1 MVFGLWSKYKD
12 QRPKTEDPMPN
23 LISRIVD
30 PRYPATAVGLEK
42 GVASVVHLERI
53 KGAACKLR
61 RAATFNIAESLIR
74 PGFDTVN
81 IEDAGQLAAI
91 LKELAT
97 SAGLLRQKRWSLSLP
112 EATTRT
118 LVLTMESQPQSNAEL
133 QDVLKW
139 KVERGFG
146 APIEELSISKERL
159 QKDSHGRDR
168 YLVIAVRKSVLAEY
182 ESLLESLGWRAG
194 LILPRHLGEAQWLV
208 RNGSAGDSLMLSGSS
223 QGFTGVIFRDKHPLI
238 VRTVTCTEEEFED
251 EFYRLLLFY
260 RDRSAPE
267 GVSQGPGLTRLMVI
281 GEGITKLR
289 AGEIVNETTGG
300 DLRPLEAEDLG
311 LQLPSRDFSF
321 DSIAAPAGL
330 ATLSW

>member
-1 MVFGLWSKYKD
+1 
-12 QRPKTEDPMPN
+12 MPN
-23 LISRIVD
+23 LLSRLVD
-30 PRYPATAVGLEK
+30 PRYPATAIGLEK
-42 GVASVVHLERI
+42 GVASVIHLERI

-61 RAATFNIAESLIR
+61 RAATFNIAESLVR
-74 PGFDTVN
+74 PGFDETN
-81 IEDAGQLAAI
+81 IEQPGQLSAV
-91 LKELAT
+91 LNELAA
-97 SAGLLRQKRWSLSLP
+97 SAGLLKQKRWSMSLP

-118 LVLTMESQPQSNAEL
+118 LVLTMESQTQSAAEL
-133 QDVLKW
+133 QEVLKW

-159 QKDSHGRDR
+159 QKDSQGRDR

-182 ESLLESLGWRAG
+182 EAVLESLGWRAG

-208 RNGSAGDSLMLSGSS
+208 KNGTAGDSLLLSGSS

-238 VRTVTCTEEEFED
+238 VRTVTCAEEEFED

-260 RDRSAPE
+260 RDRSVPE
-267 GVSQGPGLTRLMVI
+267 GATAGQTLTRLMVI
-281 GEGITKLR
+281 GEGITKQR

>member
-1 MVFGLWSKYKD
+1 
-12 QRPKTEDPMPN
+12 MPN
-23 LISRIVD
+23 LLSRIID
-30 PRYPATAVGLEK
+30 PWYPATAIGLEK
-42 GVASVVHLERI
+42 GVASVVQLEPV
-53 KGAACKLR
+53 KGSACKLR
-61 RAATFNIAESLIR
+61 RAATFNIAESLVR
-74 PGFDTVN
+74 PGFDEPN
-81 IEDAGQLAAI
+81 IENGAQLASV
-91 LKELAT
+91 LNELAT

-118 LVLTMESQPQSNAEL
+118 LVLTMESQLQSAAEL

-146 APIEELSISKERL
+146 SPLEELSISKERL
-159 QKDSHGRDR
+159 QKDSQGRDR
-168 YLVIAVRKSVLAEY
+168 YLVIAVKKAILAEY
-182 ESLLESLGWRAG
+182 ERVLESLGWRAG

-208 RNGSAGDSLMLSGSS
+208 RNGSAGDSLLLSGSS
-223 QGFTGVIFRDKHPLI
+223 QGFTGVIFRDKHPLF

-260 RDRSAPE
+260 RDRSVPE
-267 GVSQGPGLTRLMVI
+267 GEGQRLSRLMVI
-281 GEGITKLR
+281 GEGITKER

-311 LQLPSRDFSF
+311 LQLPSREFSF

>member
-1 MVFGLWSKYKD
+1 
-12 QRPKTEDPMPN
+12 MPN
-23 LISRIVD
+23 LLSRLVD
-30 PRYPATAVGLEK
+30 PRYPATAIGLEK
-42 GVASVVHLERI
+42 GIASVVHLERI

-61 RAATFNIAESLIR
+61 RAATFNIAESLVR
-74 PGFDTVN
+74 PGFDETN
-81 IEDAGQLAAI
+81 IEQPGHLSAALNELAA
-91 LKELAT
+91 
-97 SAGLLRQKRWSLSLP
+97 SAGLLKQKRWSLSLP

-118 LVLTMESQPQSNAEL
+118 LVLTLESQAQSAAEL
-133 QDVLKW
+133 QEVLKW

-146 APIEELSISKERL
+146 APMEELSISRERL
-159 QKDSHGRDR
+159 QKDSQGRDR
-168 YLVIAVRKSVLAEY
+168 YLVIAVRRSVLAEY
-182 ESLLESLGWRAG
+182 EAVLESLGWRAG

-208 RNGSAGDSLMLSGSS
+208 RNGSAGDSLLLSGSA
-223 QGFTGVIFRDKHPLI
+223 QGFTGVIFRDRHPLI
-238 VRTVTCTEEEFED
+238 VRTVSCTEDEFED

-260 RDRSAPE
+260 RDRSTPE
-267 GVSQGPGLTRLMVI
+267 GAGDGQTLTRLMVI
-281 GEGITKLR
+281 GEGITKQR

>member
-1 MVFGLWSKYKD
+1 
-12 QRPKTEDPMPN
+12 MPN
-23 LISRIVD
+23 LLSRIVD
-30 PRYPATAVGLEK
+30 PWYPATAIGLEK
-42 GVASVVHLERI
+42 GVASVVHLERV
-53 KGAACKLR
+53 KGGACKLR
-61 RAATFNIAESLIR
+61 RAATFNIAESLVR
-74 PGFDTVN
+74 PSFDEPN
-81 IEDAGQLAAI
+81 IENAGQLAAV
-91 LKELAT
+91 LSELAT

-118 LVLTMESQPQSNAEL
+118 LVLTMESQSQSAAEV

-146 APIEELSISKERL
+146 VPLEELSISKDRL

-168 YLVIAVRKSVLAEY
+168 YLVIAVKKSVIAEY
-182 ESLLESLGWRAG
+182 EAVLHALGWRAG

-208 RNGSAGDSLMLSGSS
+208 RNSTAGDSLLLSGSS

-238 VRTVTCTEEEFED
+238 VRAVTCSEDEFED
-251 EFYRLLLFY
+251 EFYRFLLFY
-260 RDRSAPE
+260 RDRSTPE
-267 GVSQGPGLTRLMVI
+267 GMVNGPGLTRLMVI
-281 GEGITKLR
+281 GEGITKQR

-311 LQLPSRDFSF
+311 LQLPSREFSF